1 MRTAFAVLLFAA
13 AALAQVGTNT
23 QARPMAPPPAGFT
36 TAAPATPAADPVLMQ
51 LTQVAQAANADIAR
65 LRIDRWKTDGSSK
78 QQAQNNAD
86 ALQRNLQQ
94 ALPGLVLAAQSAP
107 ADVGPK
113 FKLYR
118 NVDALYDV
126 LTNLAQA
133 ASAFSKDEAD
143 SQSLA
148 RDAQQLDTVRHQL
161 ADRLEAMT
169 TERDAEMANF
179 RAAQQRAASAAAQPP
194 KKIVIDDNESP
205 KKPARKRVV
214 KKKSA
219 TPAESTSTPK

>member
-23 QARPMAPPPAGFT
+23 QARPLAPPPTGIT
-36 TAAPATPAADPVLMQ
+36 TAAPAADPVLLQ
-51 LTQVAQAANADIAR
+51 LTQVAQATNADIAR

-78 QQAQNNAD
+78 QQAQTNAD

-107 ADVGPK
+107 ADVGPR

-126 LTNLAQA
+126 LTTLAQA

-148 RDAQQLDTVRHQL
+148 RDAQQLDTLRHQL

-169 TERDAEMANF
+169 TQRDAEMARL
-179 RAAQQRAASAAAQPP
+179 RAVEQRAAAAAAQPP

-205 KKPARKRVV
+205 KKPAHKKVV
-214 KKKSA
+214 KKKAA
-219 TPAESTSTPK
+219 TPAQSTSTPK

>member
-1 MRTAFAVLLFAA
+1 MRTAFAVLLFAT
-13 AALAQVGTNT
+13 AALAQVGSNT
-23 QARPMAPPPAGFT
+23 PAHPLAPPPAGLT
-36 TAAPATPAADPVLMQ
+36 TAAPAADPVLLQ
-51 LTQVAQAANADIAR
+51 LTQVAQATNADIAR

-107 ADVGPK
+107 TAVAPS

-126 LTNLAQA
+126 LTALAQA

-148 RDAQQLDTVRHQL
+148 RDAQQLDTLRHQL
-161 ADRLEAMT
+161 ADRLEVMT
-169 TERDAEMANF
+169 TQRDAEMARL
-179 RAAQQRAASAAAQPP
+179 RAAEQRAASTAAQLP
-194 KKIVIDDNESP
+194 KKIVIDDNESS
-205 KKPARKRVV
+205 KKPARKKVV
-214 KKKSA
+214 KKKPA